1 MAPFDPASRRLRVD
15 KNVSLRIYCRDQ
27 APGKDDV
34 SLECYY
40 IYIVV
45 AGIPVTEHLEINVV
59 PLAVKLTEKF
69 YQTLQEFFLPRAEAD
84 VKESLE
90 PDHSHVF
97 GGVQRK
103 YIYISIYYNGFIFVA
118 TYHHNDIDGSSLS
131 RFSSSRRSTMSI
143 TSSVTTASSTVSSPP
158 ESPSVK
164 EVVM

>member
-1 MAPFDPASRRLRVD
+1 MLEYYD
-15 KNVSLRIYCRDQ
+15 IYF
-27 APGKDDV
+27 
-34 SLECYY
+34 
-40 IYIVV
+40 VV

-103 YIYISIYYNGFIFVA
+103 WYISTYYNGFLLCSYI
-118 TYHHNDIDGSSLS
+118 SS
-131 RFSSSRRSTMSI
+131 
-143 TSSVTTASSTVSSPP
+143 
-158 ESPSVK
+158 
-164 EVVM
+164 